1 MFAAIC
7 FCLLV
12 ILALRSFVLMIAES
26 KPLVIRLL
34 DFALALGFGASAL
47 FLLVFLRLRFPD
59 SPLQMAAVLVV
70 LALPAVLTTARRL
83 RKPYSP
89 RPVLFLSKTVFVLLL
104 LGASLI
110 TLMVSGFQ
118 FLTEDQPVLKITMTG
133 RERPEIVAWK
143 PPDGAHQE
151 RELMA
156 YEVQFETPDGKQPV
170 AQLFV
175 YGDQVAVKAR
185 VIRFRPVL
193 NAMGIR
199 NLCRLEY
206 AHNGYS
212 TAERFNQLPHRA
224 QVIAAVDPR
233 LEPVQAWFWK
243 RWEGIYY
250 QDEENWWVKTATLE
264 SGYFP
269 LTVCQRSPISRRVL
283 PDGYSR
289 GAFQRA
295 VAAGGEKT
303 VITAVLLTNNL
314 ER

>member
-1 MFAAIC
+1 MRTAGSVISWQLMFAAIC

-12 ILALRSFVLMIAES
+12 ILALRSFVLMIAEA
-26 KPLVIRLL
+26 KPLVVRLL
-34 DFALALGFGASAL
+34 DFLLAVIFGASAL
-47 FLLVFLRLRFPD
+47 FLLLFLRLRFPNN
-59 SPLQMAAVLVV
+59 PLQLAVILVV

-83 RKPYSP
+83 RRPYSP
-89 RPVLFLSKTVFVLLL
+89 RPVFFLSKTVFALLL
-104 LGASLI
+104 LGAALI

-118 FLTEDQPVLKITMTG
+118 FLTEDQPVLKITMPG
-133 RERPEIVAWK
+133 RGRPEIVAWQ

-156 YEVQFETPDGKQPV
+156 YEVQFETPDGKPV

-193 NAMGIR
+193 NAMGVQ

-206 AHNGYS
+206 AHNGY
-212 TAERFNQLPHRA
+212 TTPERFNQLPHRA
-224 QVIAAVDPR
+224 QVIAVMDPR

-243 RWEGIYY
+243 QWEAIYY
-250 QDEENWWVKTATLE
+250 QDETNWWVKSATLE

-269 LTVCQRSPISRRVL
+269 LTYANGAPF
-283 PDGYSR
+283 R
-289 GAFQRA
+289 GAYYLT
-295 VAAGGEKT
+295 VTPGGLSSVPLPPAEKK
-303 VITAVLLTNNL
+303 L
-314 ER
+314 

>member
-47 FLLVFLRLRFPD
+47 FLLVFLRLRFPH
-59 SPLQMAAVLVV
+59 SPFWFAAVLVV
-70 LALPAVLTTARRL
+70 LALFALPVVLTTARRL

-133 RERPEIVAWK
+133 IGRPETVAWK
-143 PPDGAHQE
+143 PSDGAHQE

-193 NAMGIR
+193 NAMGVH

-212 TAERFNQLPHRA
+212 TAERFNQFPHRA

-243 RWEGIYY
+243 QWEGIYY

-269 LTVCQRSPISRRVL
+269 LTYANGAPF
-283 PDGYSR
+283 R
-289 GAFQRA
+289 GAYYLT
-295 VAAGGEKT
+295 VNPGGLSSVPLPPAEKK
-303 VITAVLLTNNL
+303 L
-314 ER
+314 